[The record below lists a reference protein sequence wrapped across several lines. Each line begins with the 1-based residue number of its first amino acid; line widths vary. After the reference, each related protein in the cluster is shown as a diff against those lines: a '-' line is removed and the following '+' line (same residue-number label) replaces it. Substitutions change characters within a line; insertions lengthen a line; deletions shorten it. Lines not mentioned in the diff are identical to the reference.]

1 MKTQPIEIDLKT
13 LMQRLLDTWLAPLRE
28 FDNVGDP
35 LTELRGYIRRK
46 LEMARVGR
54 AREAGADVGDD
65 ILTTGGIYGTIA
77 EADGDDIVVELGEGL
92 SVHMTRRGI
101 AAVLPPEEDEVEE
114 DADGDGIEDELAD
127 DLADADV
134 DELRA
139 RESAV

>member
-1 MKTQPIEIDLKT
+1 MVMVLLLVVMWVLMIRPQRQRQRQHQTMID
-13 LMQRLLDTWLAPLRE
+13 
-28 FDNVGDP
+28 
-35 LTELRGYIRRK
+35 
-46 LEMARVGR
+46 
-54 AREAGADVGDD
+54 GADVGDD

-101 AAVLPPEEDEVEE
+101 AAVLPPEEEEEEVEE
-114 DADGDGIEDELAD
+114 GVDGGGIEEE
-127 DLADADV
+127 LADADTDA